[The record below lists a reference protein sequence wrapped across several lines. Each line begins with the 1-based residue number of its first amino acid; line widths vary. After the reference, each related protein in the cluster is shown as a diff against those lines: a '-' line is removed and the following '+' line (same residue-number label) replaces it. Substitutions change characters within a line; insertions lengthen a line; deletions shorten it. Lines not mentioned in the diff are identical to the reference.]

1 MHERHCGISYHCR
14 ARVHTLL
21 CCLKE
26 DVRGAS
32 TDLRQQRRL
41 LQLRPRDGERRRSL
55 LLGLMS
61 TYREHL
67 AHTRAANEF
76 FGGQN
81 CGKRTCSKATQMR
94 SITPI
99 LAAGESSS
107 EALTAGTSSAATNH
121 VCSFLCGNFVLVGWM
136 IVFMVG
142 GLYIQ
147 LWHKQDSMCPI
158 THSFFNRSNNHA
170 RDVSRAATAAV
181 TAVAASAAGC
191 TFSTLARAWPHA

>member
-1 MHERHCGISYHCR
+1 MPPPTTSDTHALPPNTHALPPTTIATHSRQIWGAKPHRVPMHERHCGISYHCR

-107 EALTAGTSSAATNH
+107 EALTAGTSSAATIM
-121 VCSFLCGNFVLVGWM
+121 FVHF
-136 IVFMVG
+136 IVVVLFSSG
-142 GLYIQ
+142 G
-147 LWHKQDSMCPI
+147 
-158 THSFFNRSNNHA
+158 
-170 RDVSRAATAAV
+170 
-181 TAVAASAAGC
+181 
-191 TFSTLARAWPHA
+191 